1 MNYSELLTNVRN
13 YTEVGSEVL
22 SDSIIDVFIVNV
34 ENKIQRELDLDAFRK
49 FQFSSFTIG
58 SPFITVPDDFAF
70 ERGVQI
76 KDQITGDRTWLE
88 QRDTTFIDEY
98 SVTRSNAGSSTNGQ
112 PKYWANWDATN
123 LILAPTPDQ
132 VYTIE
137 MWYDETPEHM
147 DTSNASATTFLS
159 NNAPEVLLYGVLGET
174 FSYLKNTQDMQLYE
188 QKFQQALQL
197 YANEQMG
204 RKRRDEYS
212 DGVLRL
218 PLRSVDPGGS

>member
-22 SDSIIDVFIVNV
+22 SDSIIDIFIENV

-76 KDQITGDRTWLE
+76 KDQVTNNRTWLE

-98 SVTRSNAGSSTNGQ
+98 NVNRSDTGK
-112 PKYWANWDATN
+112 PKYYANWDQNT
-123 LILAPTPDQ
+123 IMVAPTPDLA
-132 VYTIE
+132 YEIE
-137 MWYDETPEHM
+137 LWYNKTPDHLSS
-147 DTSNASATTFLS
+147 SNTTTWLS
-159 NNAPEVLLYGVLGET
+159 TNAPEVFNLWHNSRSFFLLEKSSICAIIRTKVCSGSAK
-174 FSYLKNTQDMQLYE
+174 FSTNSNG
-188 QKFQQALQL
+188 QKT
-197 YANEQMG
+197 
-204 RKRRDEYS
+204 
-212 DGVLRL
+212 
-218 PLRSVDPGGS
+218 

>member
-22 SDSIIDVFIVNV
+22 SDSIIDIFIENV

-76 KDQITGDRTWLE
+76 KDQVTNNRTWLE

-98 SVTRSNAGSSTNGQ
+98 NVNRSDTGK
-112 PKYWANWDATN
+112 PKYYANWDQNT
-123 LILAPTPDQ
+123 IMVAPTPDLA
-132 VYTIE
+132 YEIE
-137 MWYDETPEHM
+137 LWYNKTPDHLSS
-147 DTSNASATTFLS
+147 SNTTTWLS
-159 NNAPEVLLYGVLGET
+159 TNAPEVLIYGTTAEA
-174 FSYLKNTQDMQLYE
+174 FSYLKNPPYVQLYE
-188 QKFQQALQL
+188 QKYAQAVQNLAQT
-197 YANEQMG
+197 QMG
-204 RKRRDEYS
+204 RKRRDEYA
-212 DGVLRL
+212 DGVLRI
-218 PLRSVDPGGS
+218 PLRSVDPGGK

>member
-22 SDSIIDVFIVNV
+22 ADSIIDVFIENV

-98 SVTRSNAGSSTNGQ
+98 NKDRSDTGT
-112 PKYWANWDATN
+112 PKYYANWDQNT
-123 LILAPTPDQ
+123 IMVAPTPDLA
-132 VYTIE
+132 YEIE
-137 MWYDETPEHM
+137 LWYNKTPDHL
-147 DTSNASATTFLS
+147 SSSQTTTWLS
-159 NNAPEVLLYGVLGET
+159 TNAPEVLIYGTVSEA
-174 FSYLKNTQDMQLYE
+174 FSYLKNPPYVQLYE
-188 QKFQQALQL
+188 QKYAQAVQNLAQT
-197 YANEQMG
+197 QMG
-204 RKRRDEYS
+204 RKRRDEYA
-212 DGVLRL
+212 DGVLRI
-218 PLRSVDPGGS
+218 PLRSVDPGGK

>member
-58 SPFITVPDDFAF
+58 SPFITMPDDFAF

-98 SVTRSNAGSSTNGQ
+98 NVDRSDTGK
-112 PKYWANWDATN
+112 PKYYANWDQNTM
-123 LILAPTPDQ
+123 IFAPTPDLA
-132 VYTIE
+132 YEIE
-137 MWYDETPEHM
+137 LWYNKTPDHLSS
-147 DTSNASATTFLS
+147 SNTTTWLS
-159 NNAPEVLLYGVLGET
+159 TNAPEVLIYGTTAEA
-174 FSYLKNTQDMQLYE
+174 FSYLKNPPYVQLYE
-188 QKFQQALQL
+188 QKYAQAVQNLAQT
-197 YANEQMG
+197 QMG
-204 RKRRDEYS
+204 RKRRDEYA
-212 DGVLRL
+212 DGVLRI
-218 PLRSVDPGGS
+218 PLRSVDPGGK

>member
-22 SDSIIDVFIVNV
+22 SDSIIDVFIENI

-76 KDQITGDRTWLE
+76 KDQSTGDRTWLD

-98 SVTRSNAGSSTNGQ
+98 NKDRSDTGT
-112 PKYWANWDATN
+112 PKYYANWDQNT
-123 LILAPTPDQ
+123 IMVAPTPDAA
-132 VYTIE
+132 YEIE
-137 MWYDETPEHM
+137 LWYNKTPDHL
-147 DTSNASATTFLS
+147 SSTTTTTWLS
-159 NNAPEVLLYGVLGET
+159 TNAPEVLIYGTVSEA
-174 FSYLKNTQDMQLYE
+174 FSYLKNPPYVQLYE
-188 QKFQQALQL
+188 QKYAQAVQNLAQT
-197 YANEQMG
+197 QMG
-204 RKRRDEYS
+204 RKRRDEYA
-212 DGVLRL
+212 DGVLRI
-218 PLRSVDPGGS
+218 PLRSVDPGGK